1 MSDWQTKFEKL
12 KWVSHAFSETSCTL
26 KPVDKGTV
34 ILLVKKFPAFYG
46 ACWFIIL
53 FVRTRQSTLS
63 WTRPPRTLIVLWSTL
78 VLSSNVLQDI
88 SRSLDLLDFQIKI
101 TYASYVLKLPQF
113 TRSQIWATDTLQ
125 CHKENMVF
133 NILEQHRQSGLESS
147 IRLGKGNWFTS
158 E

>member
-1 MSDWQTKFEKL
+1 M
-12 KWVSHAFSETSCTL
+12 
-26 KPVDKGTV
+26 
-34 ILLVKKFPAFYG
+34 LLVRLRAHSSQLTTEQSSYWLKNSLPFMVPVGSSSCSYEPANG

-101 TYASYVLKLPQF
+101 TYASYVLKLPKF

-125 CHKENMVF
+125 CHKENMVL